1 MNWTGRLA
9 VGMVAV
15 AAFSFVFPRVARQI
29 RDEYVQRF
37 ENKAVFLKVPVRGL
51 KQVVHVLDSGAKL
64 DRGNVNQPVS
74 FKVGDQVRIID
85 VNFRDKMVRFRFSS
99 VDTTREGSL
108 EFRFP
113 SATQQ
118 TFPQRENFEKT
129 LASSLTEGLS
139 YKELES
145 AKGEF
150 IRGQVKTL
158 VREFATTTNTPDEVV
173 LRTIV
178 EDSPQYQALERES
191 SQIRKQNQALD
202 RDVSRLGRASRE
214 QRAQITEMTVELDRL
229 RTQVQELERDKN
241 RSARTRRSLEGQ
253 LEDAQA
259 KMNELLG
266 SLNLKDASNAELDN
280 RMQSLS
286 AGIESARRERE
297 RLSEELAQARADLNE
312 REQANSKLDAEL
324 KKVQTRNRRLSSEL
338 RSLTSNKD
346 SIQAQFLKAKRQSD
360 AMEMASRLSAG
371 LRLERSFQER
381 EGRPLEVADLYLLSK
396 RVGRLEIETPEH
408 PGQICRMKFLMES
421 PDRVE
426 FQEEERVLFD
436 SLGGV
441 FKIEPSWSF
450 DSDRLRAVLM
460 EGEAAREAKP
470 REEVEWA
477 WILDGEILEPERAQ
491 LRVQLVNSDDQK
503 ISLDPHEFYLTPP
516 GLVSFLIRSFSPISL
531 GAGVFTGLVFAG
543 IAGLFR
549 RRSSRR
555 PPGPPRP
562 SGPSRRAKRRA
573 APPAAKESDREY
585 VIQKKL

>member
-1 MNWTGRLA
+1 MSWTGRVA
-9 VGMVAV
+9 VGVVAV
-15 AAFSFVFPRVARQI
+15 AAFSFVFPRVGREI

-37 ENKAVFLKVPVRGL
+37 ENKAVFLKIPVRGL
-51 KQVVHVLDSGAKL
+51 QQVVHVLDSGAKL
-64 DRGNVNQPVS
+64 DRGNLNQPVS

-85 VNFRDKMVRFRFSS
+85 VNFRDDKVRFRFSS

-113 SATQQ
+113 APTQQ
-118 TFPQRENFEKT
+118 AFPQRENFEKS

-158 VREFATTTNTPDEVV
+158 VREFAATTNTPDDVV

-191 SQIRKQNQALD
+191 SQIQQKNQVLD
-202 RDVSRLGRASRE
+202 RDVSRLGRTSRE
-214 QRAQITEMTVELDRL
+214 QRARIADMTVELDRL
-229 RTQVQELERDKN
+229 RTQVRELERDEN
-241 RSARTRRSLEGQ
+241 LAARTRQSLEGQ
-253 LEDAQA
+253 LKDAQV

-266 SLNLKDASNAELDN
+266 SLNLKAASNTELDN

-297 RLSEELAQARADLNE
+297 NLTEELAQARADLNE
-312 REQANSKLDAEL
+312 REQANSTLTVDL
-324 KKVQTRNRRLSSEL
+324 KKVRDRNQRLSSEL

-346 SIQAQFLKAKRQSD
+346 SIQSQFLQAKRQSD
-360 AMEMASRLSAG
+360 ALEMASRLSAG
-371 LRLERSFQER
+371 LRLERSFQEL
-381 EGRPLEVADLYLLSK
+381 EGRPLEIADLYLLSK
-396 RVGRLEIETPEH
+396 RVGRFEIETPDH
-408 PGQICRMKFLMES
+408 PGQICRIKFLMES

-436 SLGGV
+436 SLGER

-450 DSDRLRAVLM
+450 AGDRLRAVLM

-470 REEVEWA
+470 REAVEWS
-477 WILDGEILEPERAQ
+477 WILEGEISEPERAQ
-491 LRVQLVNSDDQK
+491 LRILFLNSDDQK

-516 GLVSFLIRSFSPISL
+516 GLMFYLIRSFSPVSL
-531 GAGVFTGLVFAG
+531 GAGVFLGLIFAG
-543 IAGLFR
+543 VAGLFR
-549 RRSSRR
+549 RRS
-555 PPGPPRP
+555 P
-562 SGPSRRAKRRA
+562 SKPSRRSKPSKRRPTQP
-573 APPAAKESDREY
+573 APEKPDREY
-585 VIQKKL
+585 VIKKRL

>member
-1 MNWTGRLA
+1 VA
-9 VGMVAV
+9 VGVVAV
-15 AAFSFVFPRVARQI
+15 AAFSFAYPRVGREI

-51 KQVVHVLDSGAKL
+51 QQVVHVLDSGAKL
-64 DRGNVNQPVS
+64 DRGNLNQPVS

-113 SATQQ
+113 APTQQ
-118 TFPQRENFEKT
+118 AFPQRENFEKS

-158 VREFATTTNTPDEVV
+158 VREFAATTNTPDDVV

-178 EDSPQYQALERES
+178 EDSPQYQELEREF
-191 SQIRKQNQALD
+191 SQIRQKNQTLD
-202 RDVSRLGRASRE
+202 RDVSRLGRTSRE
-214 QRAQITEMTVELDRL
+214 QRARIADMTVELDRL
-229 RTQVQELERDKN
+229 RTQVRELERDEN
-241 RSARTRRSLEGQ
+241 LAARTRQSLEGQ
-253 LEDAQA
+253 LKDAQV
-259 KMNELLG
+259 KMSELLG
-266 SLNLKDASNAELDN
+266 SLNLKAASNSELDN

-297 RLSEELAQARADLNE
+297 KLSEELAQARADLNQ
-312 REQANSKLDAEL
+312 REQANSKLTADL
-324 KKVQTRNRRLSSEL
+324 KKVRDRNQRLSSEL

-346 SIQAQFLKAKRQSD
+346 SIQSQFLQAKRQSD
-360 AMEMASRLSAG
+360 ALEMASRLSAG
-371 LRLERSFQER
+371 LRLERSFQEL
-381 EGRPLEVADLYLLSK
+381 EGRPLEIADLYLLSK
-396 RVGRLEIETPEH
+396 RVGRLEIEAPDH

-436 SLGGV
+436 SLGET

-450 DSDRLRAVLM
+450 TGDRLRAVLM
-460 EGEAAREAKP
+460 EGEPAREAKP
-470 REEVEWA
+470 REAVEWT
-477 WILDGEILEPERAQ
+477 WILEGEISEPEQAQ
-491 LRVQLVNSDDQK
+491 LRVLFVNSDDQK

-516 GLVSFLIRSFSPISL
+516 GLMFYLIRSFSPVSL
-531 GAGVFTGLVFAG
+531 GAGVFLGLIFAG
-543 IAGLFR
+543 VAGLFR
-549 RRSSRR
+549 RRS
-555 PPGPPRP
+555 P
-562 SGPSRRAKRRA
+562 SKPSRRSKPSKRRPTQP
-573 APPAAKESDREY
+573 APEKPDREY
-585 VIQKKL
+585 VIKKRL

>member
-1 MNWTGRLA
+1 MSWTGRVA
-9 VGMVAV
+9 VGVVAV
-15 AAFSFVFPRVARQI
+15 AAFSFVFPRVGREI

-51 KQVVHVLDSGAKL
+51 QQVVHVLDSGAKL
-64 DRGNVNQPVS
+64 DRGNLNQPVS

-113 SATQQ
+113 TATQQ
-118 TFPQRENFEKT
+118 TFRQRENFERS

-158 VREFATTTNTPDEVV
+158 VREFAATTNTPDDVV

-191 SQIRKQNQALD
+191 SQIQQKNQVLD

-214 QRAQITEMTVELDRL
+214 QRARIADMTVELDRL
-229 RTQVQELERDKN
+229 RTQVRELERDEN
-241 RSARTRRSLEGQ
+241 LAARTRQSLEGQ
-253 LEDAQA
+253 LKDAQV

-266 SLNLKDASNAELDN
+266 SLNLKAASNSELDN

-297 RLSEELAQARADLNE
+297 KLSEELAQARADLNQ
-312 REQANSKLDAEL
+312 REQANSKLTADL
-324 KKVQTRNRRLSSEL
+324 KKVRDRNQRLSSEL

-346 SIQAQFLKAKRQSD
+346 SIQSQFLQAKRQSD
-360 AMEMASRLSAG
+360 ALEMASRLSAG
-371 LRLERSFQER
+371 LRLERSFQEL
-381 EGRPLEVADLYLLSK
+381 EGRPLEIADLYLLSK
-396 RVGRLEIETPEH
+396 RVGRLEIEAPDH

-436 SLGGV
+436 SLGET

-450 DSDRLRAVLM
+450 TGDRLRAVLM
-460 EGEAAREAKP
+460 EGEPAREAKP
-470 REEVEWA
+470 REAVEWT
-477 WILDGEILEPERAQ
+477 WILEGEISEPEQAQ
-491 LRVQLVNSDDQK
+491 LRVLFVNSDDQK

-516 GLVSFLIRSFSPISL
+516 GLMSYLIRSFSPVSL
-531 GAGVFTGLVFAG
+531 GSGIFLGLVFAG
-543 IAGLFR
+543 VAGLFR
-549 RRSSRR
+549 RRSSSKSFKPSKPSKRR
-555 PPGPPRP
+555 PTRP
-562 SGPSRRAKRRA
+562 
-573 APPAAKESDREY
+573 APEKPDREY
-585 VIQKKL
+585 VIKKKL

>member
-1 MNWTGRLA
+1 MA
-9 VGMVAV
+9 VGVVAV
-15 AAFSFVFPRVARQI
+15 AAFSFAYPRVGREI

-37 ENKAVFLKVPVRGL
+37 ENKAVFLKIPVRGL
-51 KQVVHVLDSGAKL
+51 QQVVHVLDSGAKL
-64 DRGNVNQPVS
+64 DRGNLNQPVS

-85 VNFRDKMVRFRFSS
+85 VNFRDDKVRFRFSS

-113 SATQQ
+113 APTQQ
-118 TFPQRENFEKT
+118 AFPQRENFEKS

-158 VREFATTTNTPDEVV
+158 VREFAATTNTPDDVV

-191 SQIRKQNQALD
+191 SQIQQKNQVLD

-214 QRAQITEMTVELDRL
+214 QRARIADMTVELDRL
-229 RTQVQELERDKN
+229 RTQVRELERDEN
-241 RSARTRRSLEGQ
+241 LAARTRQSLEGQ
-253 LEDAQA
+253 LKDAQV
-259 KMNELLG
+259 KMSELLG
-266 SLNLKDASNAELDN
+266 SLNLKAASNTELDN

-297 RLSEELAQARADLNE
+297 KLSEELAQARADLNQ
-312 REQANSKLDAEL
+312 REQANSKLTADL
-324 KKVQTRNRRLSSEL
+324 KKVRDRNRRLSSEL

-346 SIQAQFLKAKRQSD
+346 SIQSQFLQAKRQSD
-360 AMEMASRLSAG
+360 ALEMASRLSAG
-371 LRLERSFQER
+371 LRLERSFQEL
-381 EGRPLEVADLYLLSK
+381 EGRPLEIADLYLLSK
-396 RVGRLEIETPEH
+396 RVGRLEIEAPDH

-436 SLGGV
+436 SLGET

-450 DSDRLRAVLM
+450 TDDRLRAVLM
-460 EGEAAREAKP
+460 EGEPAREAKP
-470 REEVEWA
+470 REAVEWT
-477 WILDGEILEPERAQ
+477 WILEGEISEPEQAQ
-491 LRVQLVNSDDQK
+491 LRVLFVNSDDQK

-516 GLVSFLIRSFSPISL
+516 GLMFYLIRSFSPVSL
-531 GAGVFTGLVFAG
+531 GAGVFLGLIFAG
-543 IAGLFR
+543 VAGLFR
-549 RRSSRR
+549 RRS
-555 PPGPPRP
+555 P
-562 SGPSRRAKRRA
+562 SKPSRRSKPSKRRPTQP
-573 APPAAKESDREY
+573 APEKPDREY
-585 VIQKKL
+585 VIKKRL

>member
-1 MNWTGRLA
+1 M
-9 VGMVAV
+9 
-15 AAFSFVFPRVARQI
+15 
-29 RDEYVQRF
+29 
-37 ENKAVFLKVPVRGL
+37 
-51 KQVVHVLDSGAKL
+51 
-64 DRGNVNQPVS
+64 
-74 FKVGDQVRIID
+74 
-85 VNFRDKMVRFRFSS
+85 
-99 VDTTREGSL
+99 

-113 SATQQ
+113 AQTQQ
-118 TFPQRENFEKT
+118 TFPQRENFET
-129 LASSLTEGLS
+129 SLASSLTEGLS

-178 EDSPQYQALERES
+178 EDSPQYQALEREF
-191 SQIRKQNQALD
+191 SQIRKQNQTLD
-202 RDVSRLGRASRE
+202 RNVTRLGRTSQE
-214 QRAQITEMTVELDRL
+214 QRARIADMTVELDRL
-229 RTQVQELERDKN
+229 RTQTRELERDKN
-241 RSARTRRSLEGQ
+241 LAARTRRSLEGQ
-253 LEDAQA
+253 LKDAQD

-266 SLNLKDASNAELDN
+266 SLNLSTASNAELDN

-297 RLSEELAQARADLNE
+297 NLSEELAQTRADLNQ
-312 REQANSKLDAEL
+312 REQANSKLTADL

-346 SIQAQFLKAKRQSD
+346 SIQAQFLQAKRQSD

-381 EGRPLEVADLYLLSK
+381 EGRQLEIADLYLLSK
-396 RVGRLEIETPEH
+396 QVGRLEIETPDH
-408 PGQICRMKFLMES
+408 PGEICRMKFLMDS

-426 FQEEERVLFD
+426 FQEEERVLFE
-436 SLGGV
+436 SLGEA

-470 REEVEWA
+470 RETVEWS
-477 WILDGEILEPERAQ
+477 WILEGEISEPERAL
-491 LRVQLVNSDDQK
+491 LRVQLVNSDDQT
-503 ISLDPHEFYLTPP
+503 IALDPHEFYLTPP
-516 GLVSFLIRSFSPISL
+516 GLASYLIRSFSPISL
-531 GAGVFTGLVFAG
+531 GAGVFLGLVFAG
-543 IAGLFR
+543 VAGLFR
-549 RRSSRR
+549 RR
-555 PPGPPRP
+555 PP
-562 SGPSRRAKRRA
+562 SGPSKPSKRSRRK
-573 APPAAKESDREY
+573 PAQPDPDESDREY